1 MKKLLA
7 LALSLCMVASMMTVA
22 AFATAPND
30 GGSDDPVVTP
40 DTTPGGNDDLDDPV
54 VTPDTT
60 PGGNSGSN
68 DPVVT
73 PDTTPGGNGGAND
86 PAGGNGGGSGSGG
99 GSSSGGSGG
108 GGGAAV
114 VEPTPV
120 NPFEDVAKT
129 AYYYDAVMWI
139 LKQGITE
146 GVTETSFDPTAN
158 CTRAQMVTFLW
169 RAAGCP
175 EPTGSAKFVDVP
187 ASAYYYKAVL
197 WAVEQGITNGMTA
210 ESFVPNQVCSRGQ
223 MAAFLYRHAGAP
235 AVAGEHDFI
244 DVNSDNYFHA
254 AVIWLLKEGIT
265 NGTTTTTYSPNN
277 NCTRG
282 QMAAFLYRYL
292 AE

>member
-7 LALSLCMVASMMTVA
+7 LIMCISLTLSMLSIGAVAFNEDDTGTS
-22 AFATAPND
+22 
-30 GGSDDPVVTP
+30 GGIG
-40 DTTPGGNDDLDDPV
+40 DTGT
-54 VTPDTT
+54 
-60 PGGNSGSN
+60 S
-68 DPVVT
+68 
-73 PDTTPGGNGGAND
+73 GGASD
-86 PAGGNGGGSGSGG
+86 TGTSGGAGNTGTSGGAGNTGGGSTGGNTGG
-99 GSSSGGSGG
+99 GSS
-108 GGGAAV
+108 GGAAV

-120 NPFEDVAKT
+120 NPFTEVVET

-139 LKQGITE
+139 LEKGITE

-175 EPTGSAKFVDVP
+175 EPTGSAAFVDVP
-187 ASAYYYKAVL
+187 ANAYYYKAVL
-197 WAVEQGITNGMTA
+197 WAVEKGITNGMTA
-210 ESFVPNQVCSRGQ
+210 NSFVPNQVCSRGQ

-235 AVAGEHDFI
+235 KVSGEHAFV
-244 DVNSDNYFHA
+244 DVSNDNYYDS
-254 AVIWLLKEGIT
+254 AVVWLLKEGIT
-265 NGTTTTTYSPNN
+265 NGTTQTTYSPNN